1 MSVTLRL
8 VHRAG
13 YTYSGP
19 AVASYNEARMVPKST
34 LAQTVSHT
42 RLEITPTPWQDSWID
57 YWGTNV
63 TTFELH
69 EPHAELKVV
78 AISTVTVHR
87 GHESGEGAEAPG
99 RHLGWDEVAAQEV
112 VDDLGEYLDLTGHC
126 TTGAAFAALVD
137 EVRALSQTPAQFV
150 DDIVERIHRQV
161 GYRRERFA
169 HASTADKVW
178 NAGKGG
184 SIDLAHLT
192 IAALRAAGIP
202 ARFVIGY
209 LLPDRTAEIG
219 EVISGHGHCWIEW
232 WDGEWVAFDPAVRTT
247 PDDFYIEV
255 AHGRDHTDVA
265 PLRGIFTGTP
275 GSKMSVTVE
284 ISRLA

>member
-42 RLEITPTPWQDSWID
+42 RMEITPTPWQDSWTD

-69 EPHAELKVV
+69 EPHSELKVV

-87 GHESGEGAEAPG
+87 DKGEGQS
-99 RHLGWDEVAAQEV
+99 LSWDDLAARAV
-112 VDDLGEYLDLTGHC
+112 IDDLGEYLELTGHC
-126 TTGAAFAALVD
+126 ECGGALADLVAD
-137 EVRALSQTPAQFV
+137 AREGATKPSDFVTRA
-150 DDIVERIHRQV
+150 VERLHQRVTHRP
-161 GYRRERFA
+161 ERSA
-169 HASTADKVW
+169 HASTVREVLD
-178 NAGKGG
+178 AGEGG
-184 SIDLAHLT
+184 AIDFAHAMIST
-192 IAALRAAGIP
+192 LRTAGIP
-202 ARFVIGY
+202 ARFIVGY
-209 LLPDRTAEIG
+209 ELPERDSAVG
-219 EVISGHGHCWIEW
+219 EVVTGRGHAWIEW
-232 WDGEWVAFDPAVRTT
+232 WDGEWVAFDPAMRTA

-284 ISRLA
+284 MSRLA